1 MLDTLF
7 AVLGLGVVVCPTLL
21 LAVLGLSALVGRPLK
36 ERAIGRAT
44 EIAVI
49 GGLLCA
55 VAILGLMLLTGLRD
69 VQIELGDWV
78 VLDREHFHF
87 HLKFVFDRLS
97 VPFAILSFV
106 LIGTIG
112 AFANHYLHR
121 EPGYGRFFLLYALF
135 LVGMISASLAG
146 TIEVLFLGWELVG
159 LSSALLVAYFHE
171 RQSPVINGQRV
182 WSVYRVADAAF
193 LIAALTLH
201 HLAGQ
206 GEFSEMMGQAQAT
219 AATASVPGAVQKP
232 PTTLGL
238 RLGGGSLFTRVI
250 ENPTAI
256 SWPQGVASL
265 PPRQA
270 LFVGLLLLLAAAGK
284 SALVPFSGWLPRAM
298 EGPTPSSAVF
308 YGALSVHLGT
318 FLLLRVGPVL
328 NQSGLLCAAVVTLGV
343 ASAVYAT
350 LVGRVQSDVKT
361 ALAFASLTQV
371 GIITAEIG
379 VAWYL
384 NVVWLRYIPL
394 IHIVGHA
401 CLRTLQLLR
410 APSLLHDYHQLE
422 NAIGDHLHSEPGPW
436 ERFIPERWRLELY
449 RVSLDRGLLDAMID
463 EFILRPFLRLFR
475 WCDAMERRWTD
486 FLSGTQSRESDRV
499 PAVAPVGD
507 ELT

>member
-1 MLDTLF
+1 
-7 AVLGLGVVVCPTLL
+7 
-21 LAVLGLSALVGRPLK
+21 
-36 ERAIGRAT
+36 
-44 EIAVI
+44 
-49 GGLLCA
+49 
-55 VAILGLMLLTGLRD
+55 
-69 VQIELGDWV
+69 
-78 VLDREHFHF
+78 
-87 HLKFVFDRLS
+87 
-97 VPFAILSFV
+97 V

-112 AFANHYLHR
+112 AFGNQYLHR

-135 LVGMISASLAG
+135 LVGMISATLAG

-201 HLAGQ
+201 HLAGH
-206 GEFSEMMGQAQAT
+206 GEFSEMMGQAPP
-219 AATASVPGAVQKP
+219 AATIASTGGAVLRPHQ
-232 PTTLGL
+232 TTLAL
-238 RLGGGSLFTRVI
+238 RLGGGHLFTRVT

-256 SWPQGVASL
+256 SWPHGVAGL

-270 LFVGLLLLLAAAGK
+270 LFVGLLLLVAAAGK

-328 NQSGLLCAAVVTLGV
+328 NQSALLCAAVVTLGV
-343 ASAVYAT
+343 ASAVYGT

-371 GIITAEIG
+371 GIITAEVG
-379 VAWYL
+379 VVWYL
-384 NVVWLRYIPL
+384 NIVWLRYIPL
-394 IHIVGHA
+394 IHIIGHA
-401 CLRTLQLLR
+401 CLRTLQLVR

-422 NAIGDHLHSEPGPW
+422 NAIGDHLHNEPGLW
-436 ERFIPERWRLELY
+436 ERLVSERWRLVIY
-449 RVSLDRGLLDAMID
+449 RLSIDRGLLDAMID